1 MVKYSLLLALLEPL
15 LLIAKVLPLVEI
27 NQDLAQILAM
37 ALGFRQNA
45 QDLMQLVTLRKG
57 SGWIVAI

>member
-1 MVKYSLLLALLEPL
+1 MVKYSLLLALLGPL